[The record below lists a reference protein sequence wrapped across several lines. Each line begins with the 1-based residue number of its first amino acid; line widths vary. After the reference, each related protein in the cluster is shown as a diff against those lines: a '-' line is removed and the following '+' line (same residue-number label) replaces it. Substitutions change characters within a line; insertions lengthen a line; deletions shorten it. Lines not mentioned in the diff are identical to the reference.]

1 MLETSGLYGSSHLQY
16 INLDDKTHS
25 VTRDDSK
32 PKISLERKYFG
43 EGNDILQGRNENEKV
58 IYYLTWTSR
67 VIFKYGM
74 DFKLEGTIELP
85 QEIREGWGMTHDPK
99 EPTIAYISD
108 GSSNIYKVET
118 NNYVEEKQVFKVV
131 ETIKV
136 TDPKD
141 GNKSINKL
149 NELEWANGSIFAN
162 IWMESIIVKI
172 DPKSGKVTQTYDFTI
187 LASQAA
193 GIA

>member
-1 MLETSGLYGSSHLQY
+1 
-16 INLDDKTHS
+16 
-25 VTRDDSK
+25 
-32 PKISLERKYFG
+32 
-43 EGNDILQGRNENEKV
+43 
-58 IYYLTWTSR
+58 
-67 VIFKYGM
+67 M

-85 QEIREGWGMTHDPK
+85 EEIREGWGITHDPK

-141 GNKSINKL
+141 GNKSINRL